1 MDTLTVTQLD
11 DAFFHIYDVMERCL
25 ITDWFALDQTAKSIK
40 DNEHIQ
46 DVVIGFEE
54 RQFNDSNRQTFKQ
67 FTHNLKETTNGYT
80 CEYNNVPITIKV
92 FKKDL
97 KFFDYPDVKMYKFEP
112 VKLPNPFA
120 GYWKS
125 RGILK

>member
-1 MDTLTVTQLD
+1 MDTLTITQLD
-11 DAFFHIYDVMERCL
+11 DALFHIYDVMERCV

-67 FTHNLKETTNGYT
+67 FTNNLVETDKGYSCDYNG
-80 CEYNNVPITIKV
+80 VPITVKV
-92 FKKDL
+92 FKNRIKY
-97 KFFDYPDVKMYKFEP
+97 FENADVKMYKFEP
-112 VKLPNPFA
+112 MKLPNPFKE
-120 GYWKS
+120 YWFRKAS
-125 RGILK
+125 LK